1 VRNKTG
7 EDIML
12 LRIAPIIALC
22 LTAGACANPNVGAP
36 DKISFFSEPPGATAR
51 NNVEQECVT
60 PCDLQI
66 GKKVDFDVTF
76 LADGYRART
85 VSVVSQP
92 KASQTGELALF
103 ALAGGVGGLAS
114 AAANGYT
121 LEHSPNPV
129 AVTLVPE
136 RAPSAAKPAG
146 KSRAPKAPTP
156 ADKVASRM

>member
-1 VRNKTG
+1 MPVR
-7 EDIML
+7 
-12 LRIAPIIALC
+12 AAFIIALC
-22 LTAGACANPNVGAP
+22 LAAGACANPNVGAP
-36 DKISFFSEPPGATAR
+36 DKISFLSEPPGATAR
-51 NNVEQECVT
+51 TNVEQECVT

-66 GKKVDFDVTF
+66 GKKVSFDVTF
-76 LADGYRART
+76 ALDGYKAQT

-103 ALAGGVGGLAS
+103 ALAGGGVGLAS

-136 RAPSAAKPAG
+136 RAPSAGKPAG
-146 KSRAPKAPTP
+146 KSRARKLPTP
-156 ADKVASRM
+156 ADKVALRM

>member
-1 VRNKTG
+1 M
-7 EDIML
+7 I
-12 LRIAPIIALC
+12 LRVLAILALC

-51 NNVEQECVT
+51 TNVEQECVT

-136 RAPSAAKPAG
+136 RAPRAGKPAG
-146 KSRAPKAPTP
+146 NSPARKAPTP